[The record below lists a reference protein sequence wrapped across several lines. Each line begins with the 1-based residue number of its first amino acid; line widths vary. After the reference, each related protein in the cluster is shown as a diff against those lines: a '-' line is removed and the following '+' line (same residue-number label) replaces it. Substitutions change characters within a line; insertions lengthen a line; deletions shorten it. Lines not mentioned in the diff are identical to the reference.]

1 MVKKRN
7 KLIAFFAALSMC
19 LIMLAALMGGGLTAY
34 AESPVQGEDGTY
46 SVPVNLD
53 GLKMGADSFSSAATV
68 EKSGENYYMTFGH
81 SSSISDLV
89 LESGNK

>member
-34 AESPVQGEDGTY
+34 GTCDGRGQFFVKRY
-46 SVPVNLD
+46 R
-53 GLKMGADSFSSAATV
+53 
-68 EKSGENYYMTFGH
+68 
-81 SSSISDLV
+81 
-89 LESGNK
+89 